1 MTFEKNRKFAARLNA
16 FKVGASDY
24 WPRKNTI
31 TTLDLLERAAS
42 AGLNATDLN
51 YPDHFSD
58 VSIKDLKNVLDDTGI
73 MLNGNAMRYYSNP
86 NFKLGAFT
94 HPDKTIRK
102 LAIDE
107 TKRGLDSLA
116 ELNGK
121 IMTLWMGQDGVDY
134 SFQAEYKVLW
144 NNTIEAMAEVAD
156 YMPSIK
162 IGLEYK
168 PNEPRA
174 FSLMPDVATT
184 LLAIKE
190 IGRKNLGVVL
200 DFAHVLYA
208 DEMPAFSANLIDR
221 YSQILGVHLNDGYGK
236 WDNGLMVG
244 SVHPIQTIEL
254 LFELLQLKYD
264 GIIYFDTFPDHSG
277 LDPVSEA
284 RTNIS
289 TVNRLIDVAKTLL
302 SNDELASAIKRQD
315 SPTSMKIIQ
324 TALAS

>member
-1 MTFEKNRKFAARLNA
+1 MTFEENRRFAARLNA
-16 FKVGASDY
+16 FKLVASDY

-31 TTLDLLERAAS
+31 TTVDLLERAAS

-51 YPDHFSD
+51 YPDHFLN
-58 VSIKDLKNVLDDTGI
+58 VSIKDLKQVLNDTGI
-73 MLNGNAMRYYSNP
+73 ILNGNAMRYYSDP

-94 HPDKTIRK
+94 HPDKAIRQ
-102 LAIDE
+102 LAIEE
-107 TKRGLDSLA
+107 TKKGLDSLA
-116 ELNGK
+116 ELDGK

-134 SFQAEYKVLW
+134 SFQADYQCLW
-144 NNTIEAMAEVAD
+144 DNTIYAMAEIAD
-156 YMPSIK
+156 YIPDIK

-174 FSLMPDVATT
+174 FSLMPDAATT

-190 IGRKNLGVVL
+190 IGRTNLGVVL
-200 DFAHVLYA
+200 DFAHMLYA
-208 DEMPAFSANLIDR
+208 DEMPAFAASLVNR
-221 YSQILGVHLNDGYGK
+221 HSQILGVHLNDGYGK

-254 LFELLQLKYD
+254 LFELLRLNYD
-264 GIIYFDTFPDHSG
+264 GVIYFDTFPDHSG

-289 TVNRLIDVAKTLL
+289 TVNRLIDVAKSLL
-302 SNDELASAIKRQD
+302 SNKEMATAIKNQD
-315 SPTSMKIIQ
+315 APTSMEIVQ
-324 TALAS
+324 TALSS